1 VQPVFEI
8 LEHTADLGFRA
19 TGATLAE
26 LFENAAEAL
35 VAIALNPE
43 NVEARE
49 TIALEAKG
57 ESREALLVNWLS
69 EVLYWLDGEHRAMR
83 GFKVRELTAGRV
95 AAEAQEY
102 RVAAEAQECRVA
114 GEARGERRDPA
125 RHEPRLVVK
134 GVTYH
139 QLKIEPSERGWQCE
153 VYLDI

>member
-1 VQPVFEI
+1 VRPVFEI

-69 EVLYWLDGEHRAMR
+69 DVLYWIDGEHRAMR
-83 GFKVRELTAGRV
+83 GFKVRELTEG
-95 AAEAQEY
+95 
-102 RVAAEAQECRVA
+102 RVA
-114 GEARGERRDPA
+114 GEAQGERRDSA

-134 GVTYH
+134 GITYH
-139 QLKIEPSERGWQCE
+139 QLKIEPGEQGWQCE

>member
-1 VQPVFEI
+1 VPPVFEI

-19 TGATLAE
+19 IGATLAE

-49 TIALEAKG
+49 TIALDAKG

-83 GFKVRELTAGRV
+83 DFKVRELSDG
-95 AAEAQEY
+95 

-114 GEARGERRDPA
+114 GEARGERRNPA

-134 GVTYH
+134 GITYH
-139 QLKIEPSERGWQCE
+139 QLKIEQTEQGWQCE

>member
-1 VQPVFEI
+1 VRPVFEI

-19 TGATLAE
+19 AGATLAE

-49 TIALEAKG
+49 TIRLEAKG

-69 EVLYWLDGEHRAMR
+69 EVLYFLDGEHRAMR
-83 GFKVRELTAGRV
+83 GFKVRELT
-95 AAEAQEY
+95 ES
-102 RVAAEAQECRVA
+102 RVA

-134 GVTYH
+134 GITYH
-139 QLKIEPSERGWQCE
+139 QLKIEEIEQGWQCE